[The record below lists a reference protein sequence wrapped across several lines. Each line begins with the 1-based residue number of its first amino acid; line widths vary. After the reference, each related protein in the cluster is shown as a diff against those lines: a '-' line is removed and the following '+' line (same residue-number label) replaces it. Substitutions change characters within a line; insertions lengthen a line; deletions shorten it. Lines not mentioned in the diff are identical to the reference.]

1 MHFYVLIITN
11 EQRTATMSYPSY
23 IALYKSGE
31 LQKRIE
37 ALNTI
42 VTHCTLCPHE
52 CKIDRRYT
60 SGKCRTGIQ
69 PLVASYHAHFGEES
83 CLVGKYGSGTIFFA
97 NCNLACIFCQNWNIS
112 QMPNGHQVSP
122 QELADIMIRL
132 QQKGC
137 HNINVVSPTHV
148 VHAIV
153 AALPF
158 AIESGLNIPIVY
170 NSGGYDSADT
180 LQLLDGIIDIY
191 MPDFKYMDATIA
203 KELSGAKDY
212 PQKAIAALKEMH
224 RQVGDLVIE
233 KGIAKR
239 GLLVRH
245 LVMPYNIARSDLV
258 FKELANISPHTYVN
272 IMAQYRPE
280 YRAHTHKSLGRRIT
294 LQEFDQAV
302 LWAKEA
308 GLYRF
313 DR

>member
-23 IALYKSGE
+23 IALYETGE

-42 VTHCTLCPHE
+42 ITHCTLCPHE
-52 CKIDRRYT
+52 CKVDRRYT
-60 SGKCRTGIQ
+60 SGKCRTGVQALI
-69 PLVASYHAHFGEES
+69 ASYHAHFGEES

-97 NCNLACIFCQNWNIS
+97 NCNLSCIFCQNWDIS
-112 QMPNGHQVSP
+112 QLPNGHEVSP
-122 QELADIMIRL
+122 EELADIMIRL

-137 HNINVVSPTHV
+137 RNINVVSPTHV

-170 NSGGYDSADT
+170 NSGGYDSVDT

>member
-23 IALYKSGE
+23 IALYETGE

-42 VTHCTLCPHE
+42 ITHCTLCPHE
-52 CKIDRRYT
+52 CKVDRRYT
-60 SGKCRTGIQ
+60 SGKCRTGVQALI
-69 PLVASYHAHFGEES
+69 ASYHAHFGEES

-97 NCNLACIFCQNWNIS
+97 NCNLSCIFCQNWDIS
-112 QMPNGHQVSP
+112 QLPNGHEVSP
-122 QELADIMIRL
+122 EELADIMIRL

-212 PQKAIAALKEMH
+212 PQKTIAALKEMH